1 MKLIRSKILSIRV
14 RRLVWST
21 LVVCL
26 SVFSGVAQTESDSTE
41 VEKPDL
47 SLSFRYLEANNK
59 TKILEAT
66 AKAKMDGAWQPIPGI
81 KVSFYRDAEEEAN
94 LLGNAVTDDRGLA
107 SFILSAGAV
116 GGPEYTFLA
125 VSEGNDQFDP
135 ISEEVIVAES
145 GFEMSLTEEDS
156 VRQVHISF
164 TALDAE
170 GKEVPVAEAE
180 VQLYIK
186 RLFGLL
192 PLSDA
197 PETTDEN
204 GEVTVDF
211 STIIG
216 GDPEGNLILVAKVED
231 HERYGNLEFQRKVKW
246 GTPLVIDPNLSARE
260 LWSSR
265 SNAPIYLIVIVN
277 TMLIGIWGVIFYIV
291 YQAFKISRIGKAGPG
306 SHKLEKQH

>member
-1 MKLIRSKILSIRV
+1 MKMIMRTIVSIRV

-26 SVFSGVAQTESDSTE
+26 TIFSGAAQTESDSTE

-47 SLSFRYLEANNK
+47 SLSFRYLKANNK

-66 AKAKMDGAWQPIPGI
+66 TKAKIDGAWQILPGI
-81 KVSFYRDAEEEAN
+81 KLSFYRDAEEEAN
-94 LLGNAVTDDRGLA
+94 LLGKMVTDDRGLA
-107 SFILSAGAV
+107 SFILPAGTIS
-116 GGPEYTFLA
+116 GSEYTFVA
-125 VSEGNDQFDP
+125 VTEGNDQFDP
-135 ISEEVIVAES
+135 VSEEVVVAES

-164 TALDAE
+164 TTLDAA
-170 GKEVPVAEAE
+170 GNEVPVAEAE
-180 VQLYIK
+180 IQLYIK
-186 RLFGLL
+186 RMFGLL

-216 GDPEGNLILVAKVED
+216 GDPEGNLILVAKVDE

-291 YQAFKISRIGKAGPG
+291 YQAFKISRISKATPG
-306 SHKLEKQH
+306 SSKLEKQH

>member
-1 MKLIRSKILSIRV
+1 MKLIMSKRVSIRV
-14 RRLVWST
+14 RRLVWSA

-26 SVFSGVAQTESDSTE
+26 TAFWGVAQTESDTSE
-41 VEKPDL
+41 VERPDL

-66 AKAKMDGAWQPIPGI
+66 AKAKIDGAWQTLPGI

-94 LLGNAVTDDRGLA
+94 LLGNMVTDNQGIA
-107 SFILSAGAV
+107 SFILPPGAAS
-116 GGPEYTFLA
+116 GPEYTFVA
-125 VSEGNDQFDP
+125 VTAGNDQFEP
-135 ISEEVIVAES
+135 TSEEVIVAES
-145 GFEMSLTEEDS
+145 GFEMILTEEDS

-164 TALDAE
+164 TALDAA
-170 GKEVPVAEAE
+170 GNEVPVPEAE

-186 RLFGLL
+186 RMFGLL

-211 STIIG
+211 STVIG

-265 SNAPIYLIVIVN
+265 ANAPIYLIVIVN
-277 TMLIGIWGVIFYIV
+277 TMLIGIWAVIVYIV
-291 YQAFKISRIGKAGPG
+291 FQAFKISRISKAGPR